1 MASVGEFAYVETVD
15 NPEMLKYLDFDNGQ
29 TEIIVPGLAL
39 NYMPFKPER
48 FIEDDEYWAIVD
60 QIKSNGYDSSVA
72 IHVRPAPK
80 GSWLIDLDD
89 APRFMAAKYVANNFF
104 ANLLAQKVRKVR
116 FILHEVSLDGKS
128 KALRTSFGQGA

>member
-1 MASVGEFAYVETVD
+1 MASVDKVAYVETVD
-15 NPEMLKYLDFDNGQ
+15 NPEMLKHLDFDDERA
-29 TEIIVPGLAL
+29 EIIVPGLAL
-39 NYMPFKPER
+39 NYMPFTTER
-48 FIEDDEYWAIVD
+48 FIEDDEYWAVVD

-72 IHVRPAPK
+72 IHVRPARQ

-116 FILHEVSLDGKS
+116 FIVHDASLDGKY
-128 KALRTSFGQGA
+128 KAPRFSFGQGA